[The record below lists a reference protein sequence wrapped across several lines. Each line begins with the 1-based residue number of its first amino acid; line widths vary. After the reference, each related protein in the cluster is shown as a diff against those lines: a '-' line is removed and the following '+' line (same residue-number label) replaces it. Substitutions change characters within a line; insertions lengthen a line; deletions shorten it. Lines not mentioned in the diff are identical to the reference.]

1 MQKNLIDDL
10 KWRGLIYQ
18 ETPGIEK
25 VFEKEATVYLGIDP
39 TAPHLHIGN
48 LIQIL
53 TMRRVIEAGHRI
65 ILLVGGATSLI
76 GDPKDS
82 ERPIVSPEVIGKNII
97 NLERTYRRFFAVD
110 RDRIKMVDNSEWLA
124 KLSLIAFLRE
134 VGKYI
139 SVNSM
144 TDKESV
150 KRRITREEGIS
161 YAEFSYQ
168 LLQAYDFLKLYEQNE
183 CNVQIGGSDQW
194 GNMIQGVEL
203 IRKKLGKSA
212 FALST
217 PLLVDQDTGKKF
229 GKTETGKTIW
239 LDTEMTHPFELY
251 QFLLNSSDEL
261 APQLIRFYSFKTRGE
276 IEEIEREW
284 AKDKSA
290 RLLQK
295 EVASEIVEIVHG
307 KDATKSVL
315 RVAEVLFG
323 KSKDTLTVEDIEFVK
338 DTLPHLTI
346 KKDDKF
352 DLQSALVELGL
363 VTSNSEARRLIDQKG
378 ATADFLHRKY
388 HLVRKGK
395 KEYGVVEVT

>member
-18 ETPGIEK
+18 QTPGIEK
-25 VFEKEATVYLGIDP
+25 VFEKESTVYLGIDP

-53 TMRRVIEAGHRI
+53 TMRRLSEAGHKI

-82 ERPIVSPEVIGKNII
+82 ERPIVEPEVIGKNII
-97 NLERTYRRFFAVD
+97 NLERTYRRFFEVD
-110 RDRIKMVDNSEWLA
+110 RDLVKMLDNSEWLA
-124 KLSLIAFLRE
+124 KLSLISFLRE

-168 LLQAYDFLKLYEQNE
+168 LLQAYDFLKLFEQHA
-183 CNVQIGGSDQW
+183 CNIQLGGSDQW

-261 APQLIRFYSFKTRGE
+261 APQLIRFYSFKTRE
-276 IEEIEREW
+276 QIEEIEREW

-295 EVASEIVEIVHG
+295 EVASEVVEIVHG
-307 KDATKSVL
+307 AEAAKLAT
-315 RVAEVLFG
+315 RAAEVLFG
-323 KSKDTLTVEDIEFVK
+323 KSKDALTLADIEFVK
-338 DTLPHLTI
+338 DALPHSTL
-346 KKDDKF
+346 KKGDKF
-352 DLQSALVELGL
+352 DLQSALVEIGL
-363 VTSNSEARRLIDQKG
+363 TSSNSEAHRLIEQKG
-378 ATADFLHRKY
+378 ATADLLHGKY

-395 KEYGVVEVT
+395 KEYGVLELA